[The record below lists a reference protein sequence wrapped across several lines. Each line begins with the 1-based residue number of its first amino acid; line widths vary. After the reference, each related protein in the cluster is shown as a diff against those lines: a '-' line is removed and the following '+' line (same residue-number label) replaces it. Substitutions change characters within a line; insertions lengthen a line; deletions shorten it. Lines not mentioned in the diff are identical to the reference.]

1 MKSRL
6 LTLALALQFTAS
18 ALAADPQLTVRD
30 AWIRTAP
37 PRAPLAGYMVLENHS
52 GTVRSLVSARSSAF
66 GQVTIHRT
74 ERAAAGSTTMTQV
87 AGVAVPAHGRLVFGP
102 GAYHLMLEQPRHTLR
117 AGEAVPVVF
126 RMGDGSALTVQFE
139 VRDARATP
147 DQGTGGHEA
156 HSMGSAHGG
165 HP

>member
-6 LTLALALQFTAS
+6 LTFTLALQFAAS
-18 ALAADPQLTVRD
+18 VFAADAQLTVRD

-37 PRAPLAGYMVLENHS
+37 PNAPLAGYMTLENRS
-52 GTVRSLVSARSSAF
+52 GAARSLVAARSSAF

-74 ERAAAGSTTMTQV
+74 EHAAGSTTMSQA
-87 AGVAVPAHGRLVFGP
+87 AGVELPAHGRLVFGP
-102 GAYHLMLEQPRHTLR
+102 GSYHLMLEQPRQALR
-117 AGEAVPVVF
+117 AGDSVPVVL
-126 RMGDGSALTVQFE
+126 RWADGSALTVKFE

-147 DQGTGGHEA
+147 DHGGGGHDA
-156 HSMGSAHGG
+156 HSMGSLHGG